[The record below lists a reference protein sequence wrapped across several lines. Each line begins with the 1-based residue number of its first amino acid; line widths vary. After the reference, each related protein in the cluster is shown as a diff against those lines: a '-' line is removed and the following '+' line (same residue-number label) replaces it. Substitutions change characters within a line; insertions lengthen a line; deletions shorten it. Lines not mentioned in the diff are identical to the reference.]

1 MTVATCTPERPVRK
15 RAASVTTADLLDTP
29 LPQLLA
35 ELDVELVESG
45 ITERGFTGYAH
56 QEDGRLLLAMRPGQP
71 AVERDCVARALL
83 GNALGVPMPDLPAPY
98 RLSDLAVL

>member
-1 MTVATCTPERPVRK
+1 MQSTCVR
-15 RAASVTTADLLDTP
+15 ASTAITTDRLLDTP

-45 ITERGFTGYAH
+45 ITEYGFTGYAH
-56 QEDGRLLLAMRPGQP
+56 REGGRLLLAMRPGQP
-71 AVERDCVARALL
+71 AAERDCVARALL
-83 GNALGVPMPDLPAPY
+83 GCALGIPMPPLPEPY

>member
-35 ELDVELVESG
+35 DVGARLVESS
-45 ITERGFTGYAH
+45 ICEPGFTGYVWR
-56 QEDGRLLLAMRPGQP
+56 EGGRLLLAMRPGQP

-83 GNALGVPMPDLPAPY
+83 GGALGVPMPPLPEPY

>member
-1 MTVATCTPERPVRK
+1 MSVAQGCAIPQQSKAP
-15 RAASVTTADLLDTP
+15 TTDRLLDTP

-35 ELDVELVESG
+35 ELDVELVESA